1 MWIILLPVVSEIRRY
16 AQCADRRHLQ
26 HGLLWLLPA
35 AEGVLGIAAL
45 TVGIPDTVFPPPV
58 EGGAL

>member
-1 MWIILLPVVSEIRRY
+1 MDNVVRGVLGMKRY
-16 AQCADRRHLQ
+16 AQSPDRKHLQ
-26 HGLLWLLPA
+26 QGLLWLLPA
-35 AEGVLGIAAL
+35 AEGVLGMAAL